1 MNTKIRK
8 WNALIQ
14 VVSVDCNS
22 PLGFNKAAWVTAICL
37 ARSIKDVRELVKE
50 QMECLNLKVKVIE
63 RIEIF
68 DLRKRQF
75 KLKNKLHVR
84 ASKLTS
90 TKPII
95 FGNFNAY

>member
-50 QMECLNLKVKVIE
+50 QMECLN
-63 RIEIF
+63 F
-68 DLRKRQF
+68 
-75 KLKNKLHVR
+75 
-84 ASKLTS
+84 
-90 TKPII
+90 
-95 FGNFNAY
+95 